1 MQIIGPTNPI
11 VPKKLIAPGGA
22 GSTGAGTTAA
32 TDDPFAQTT
41 NAQIAALVNK
51 YVSGLPAAQTPAQI
65 TAGAQAQ
72 IQPQIGKLTAAITGQ
87 QKTADNAIT
96 GATQGLTNYLSGI
109 DYTAPYSGA
118 QDRQAAIDS
127 ALQSSLNGDS
137 GASAA
142 QLAQNWQSIGEPSA
156 SDPAVAALNTQ
167 GTGLANAALATGS
180 ASLSNLNADQAANEA
195 YGLKQPG
202 IAKTAGIQQLGQAA
216 ATAQGNLATGTQSI
230 ESELPNILSGLQ
242 SASDTAKTNRA
253 NLGEQIWETA
263 TGQNVTKGTAKAGFD
278 SDVVSATTPQRFSSG
293 GAEFSFDPTTGQI
306 TQLTSSSPVTVS
318 PGTTLVDPSTG
329 QPLYTAPPKT
339 TAPKPGAGT
348 AATGG
353 LTSSEWRSLVSST
366 TSKITAAAKSKS
378 PTQRYVTVT
387 NPDGSKTSKFVAVPG
402 TGNDATPYSEAL
414 ATAIQQGPQTTAWK
428 TKATQIVNA
437 QYPQGENG
445 RPYTGPSAVTA
456 AKQFVAQGIK
466 RGYTAAQT
474 LKAGEATGV
483 LPPDVLAST
492 VTKAYKNSA
501 GAKLASSLFA
511 TPLGSAT
518 AAPGN

>member
-11 VPKKLIAPGGA
+11 VPKKLVTPQGPTAPA
-22 GSTGAGTTAA
+22 TAP
-32 TDDPFAQTT
+32 DPFAPTT
-41 NAQIAALVNK
+41 DAQIAALVNK
-51 YVSGLPAAQTPAQI
+51 YVSGLPGAQTPAQI
-65 TAGAQAQ
+65 TAGAQSQ
-72 IQPQIGKLTAAITGQ
+72 IQPQISALTAAITGQ

-109 DYTAPYSGA
+109 DYTAPTAGA
-118 QDRQAAIDS
+118 EDRQAAIDS
-127 ALQSSLNGDS
+127 ALQSSLSGDS

-142 QLAQNWQSIGEPSA
+142 QLAQNWQSIGEPTA

-167 GTGLANAALATGS
+167 GTGLANAALANGS

-216 ATAQGNLATGTQSI
+216 ATAQGNLATGTQQI

-242 SASDTAKTNRA
+242 SASNTNQSNRGSLA
-253 NLGEQIWETA
+253 EQIWETA
-263 TGQNVTKGTAKAGFD
+263 TGQNLTKATAEAGLIGD
-278 SDVVSATTPQRFSSG
+278 GAAAAAPQKFSSG

-306 TQLTSSSPVTVS
+306 TQLTSSSPVSVS

-339 TAPKPGAGT
+339 TVPKPGAGT

-353 LTSSEWRSLVSST
+353 LSSSEWRSLVSST
-366 TSKITAAAKSKS
+366 TSKVTAAAKTKA

-387 NPDGSKTSKFVAVPG
+387 NPDGTKTSKFVAVPG

-414 ATAIQQGPQTTAWK
+414 ANAIAQGPATPAWK

-437 QYPQGENG
+437 NPEYQEGSNG
-445 RPYTGPSAVTA
+445 RPFTGKNAVTA
-456 AKQFVAQGIK
+456 ANQFAAQGIK

-474 LKAGEATGV
+474 LKAGEAAGV
-483 LPPDVLAST
+483 FPPDVLASS
-492 VTKAYKNSA
+492 VQKLYKNSA
-501 GAKLASSLFA
+501 GAKFATSLFGGS
-511 TPLGSAT
+511 PLGTS
-518 AAPGN
+518 